1 MSSRRGRPAAVE
13 VVDRGTR
20 HSSGDGVGARGG
32 RREEEKEDAQWRAV
46 LATAM
51 GAVPAAQ
58 LEEASGSKA
67 RGRCRTG
74 HCPEPKSET

>member
-1 MSSRRGRPAAVE
+1 MAVE
-13 VVDRGTR
+13 VVNRGTW
-20 HSSGDGVGARGG
+20 HSSGDGVGAR
-32 RREEEKEDAQWRAV
+32 REKREEEEDAQWRAV

-67 RGRCRTG
+67 RGRC
-74 HCPEPKSET
+74 